1 MMLDGG
7 NLFVQ
12 VILEV
17 DSYQIR
23 CIGEFGVI
31 YGYYIDSV
39 RQINIIILN
48 FDFILINNC
57 FVILNNLKVC

>member
-39 RQINIIILN
+39 RQINIINVLYVVNCLVNNVVIE
-48 FDFILINNC
+48 FFIL
-57 FVILNNLKVC
+57 F